1 MSKLDQIL
9 QSIWAELCE
18 GVRDRRHGFHLPVL
32 ASCSEEGVADSRVV
46 VLRRIDPDQRAIHC
60 NTDRRAP
67 KVASLRVHP
76 TVSWLFYDFER
87 RTQLRIRAH
96 AEVLT
101 DGPLV
106 DEAWQG
112 SSVDSR
118 RCYLAPNA
126 PGAESAQPSA
136 NLPASHLT
144 RNPSPEE
151 SEAGRDHFAIV
162 RSQATRIDW
171 LHLASGGHR
180 RARFTFEESTGWSAG
195 WIEP

>member
-46 VLRRIDPDQRAIHC
+46 VLRRIDADQRAIHC

-101 DGPLV
+101 EGPLV

-151 SEAGRDHFAIV
+151 SEAGRDHFAII

-171 LHLASGGHR
+171 LHLASTEKTLHL
-180 RARFTFEESTGWSAG
+180 ST
-195 WIEP
+195 